1 MARKP
6 NALATL
12 DIVAEGLA
20 QQDGLA
26 ERLARSRAERTATPP
41 EPAATPAAAP
51 AAPDH
56 NAWRRGK
63 ALLQVALPEEAHLE
77 LSILAKRRRLTLS
90 RLVKAALNE
99 WLDRH
104 GHALRLPD

>member
-6 NALATL
+6 SALASL
-12 DIVAEGLA
+12 DIVAEGAA
-20 QQDGLA
+20 QADGLA
-26 ERLARSRAERTATPP
+26 ERLARSRAVRTLASTTP
-41 EPAATPAAAP
+41 ETTAHPAS
-51 AAPDH
+51 DH

-99 WLDRH
+99 WLERH
-104 GHALRLPD
+104 GHALRVPD

>member
-6 NALATL
+6 GRLAAL
-12 DIVAEGLA
+12 DIVAEGMA

-26 ERLARSRAERTATPP
+26 ERLARGRAARAPEAPP
-41 EPAATPAAAP
+41 VAAVA
-51 AAPDH
+51 DH

-77 LSILAKRRRLTLS
+77 LAILAKRRRLTLS

-99 WLDRH
+99 WLERH
-104 GHALRLPD
+104 GHALRVPE

>member
-6 NALATL
+6 SALASL
-12 DIVAEGLA
+12 DIIAEGQA
-20 QQDGLA
+20 QTDGLA
-26 ERLARSRAERTATPP
+26 ERLARNRAARGMPAVEMVPR
-41 EPAATPAAAP
+41 PAA
-51 AAPDH
+51 DH

-63 ALLQVALPEEAHLE
+63 ALLQVALPEETHLE

-99 WLDRH
+99 WLERH
-104 GHALRLPD
+104 GHALRVPD